1 MRNIVMSSIRWIRS
15 ILVEGVPTTLE
26 IMIGTSSIADKCYV
40 RVNSESE
47 YYFKP
52 PLDSR
57 DAIVNRGKEILQKRF
72 EGKDLKTTEGQP
84 YLWN

>member
-1 MRNIVMSSIRWIRS
+1 MSSIRWIRS

-40 RVNSESE
+40 RVNSEAE

-52 PLDSR
+52 PLDLSL
-57 DAIVNRGKEILQKRF
+57 IHI
-72 EGKDLKTTEGQP
+72 
-84 YLWN
+84 